1 MAQWVKKGDKILVM
15 TGNDRGRTGVVLRRK
30 GERIVVQGI
39 NIRKKHVK
47 RQAQVQTP
55 SIIEVEM
62 PIHVSNVCLCD
73 EDGKAICV
81 KVKQTKKEKELIYH
95 QGTKGD
101 AKEISFRTLRKS

>member
-1 MAQWVKKGDKILVM
+1 MAQWIKKGDKVLVT
-15 TGNDRGRTGVVLRRK
+15 TGNDRGRTGAVLRRS
-30 GERIVVQGI
+30 GERVVIQGI

-81 KVKQTKKEKELIYH
+81 KVKQTKKEKELVYL
-95 QGTKGD
+95 QD
-101 AKEISFRTLRKS
+101 NKEISFRTLRKS